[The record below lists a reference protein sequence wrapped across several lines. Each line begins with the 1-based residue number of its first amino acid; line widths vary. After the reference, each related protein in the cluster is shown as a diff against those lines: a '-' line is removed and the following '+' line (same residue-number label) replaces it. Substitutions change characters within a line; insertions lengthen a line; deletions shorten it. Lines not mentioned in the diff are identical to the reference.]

1 MEPLVGLISG
11 IERFAVHDGPGIRT
25 LIFMKGCPLRCLWCS
40 SPHTQK
46 YTPELLHDDRECLK
60 CQKCVEVCPLQAITF
75 SLEARVTVDTD
86 LCNYCGK
93 CAEECPSKALELVGQ
108 SFTPDELLKE
118 VSKDSSFFR
127 RSNGGVTV
135 GGGEPTVQAEFVARF
150 LALCKRQFI
159 HTAVET
165 CGYAHQA
172 NLDRLLEHLDLVY
185 MDLKHMDDIRH
196 RELTGVSNRP
206 ILKNARRVAAVRPL
220 IIRIP
225 VVPGCNDTI
234 DNIRATADFA
244 SSLGNNLLRIELL
257 PYHKLG
263 THTYEKMGKDY
274 LLKDIEP
281 PNQEQMD
288 QLKQIVENSGV
299 KGQVAGA

>member
-46 YTPELLHDDRECLK
+46 YTPELLYDDRECMK

-75 SLEARVTVDTD
+75 SPEAGVTVDTD
-86 LCNYCGK
+86 LCDYCGK
-93 CAEECPSKALELVGQ
+93 CAENCLGKALELVGQ
-108 SFTPDELLKE
+108 SFTPEELLKE

-135 GGGEPTVQAEFVARF
+135 GGGEPTVQAEFVAQF
-150 LALCKRQFI
+150 LTLCKQQLI
-159 HTAVET
+159 HTAMET

-172 NLDRLLEHLDLVY
+172 KLDKILEQLDLVY
-185 MDLKHMDDIRH
+185 MDIKQMDDARH
-196 RELTGVSNRP
+196 RELTGVSNRL
-206 ILKNARRVAAVRPL
+206 ILNNIRRVAQVRTL
-220 IIRIP
+220 ILRVP
-225 VVPGCNDTI
+225 VVPGCNDTV
-234 DNIRATADFA
+234 DNIGATADFA
-244 SSLGNNLLRIELL
+244 SSLGKNLLRIELL

-263 THTYEKMGKDY
+263 THTYEKMGRDY
-274 LLKDIEP
+274 LLKDIET

-299 KGQVAGA
+299 KVQVAGA